1 MKNIQQKVEEILATE
16 PFVRMRDIEITAI
29 VTGRASEY
37 FGETTVEVLT
47 KALQDQRAEV
57 LKELEKEVLKLLL
70 LSYVEGIRDGR
81 DRGST
86 GWNLKNIQQ
95 GTERTCTFEQT
106 IKKPFLTLLSTP
118 NQEL

>member
-47 KALQDQRAEV
+47 KALQEQRAEIV
-57 LKELEKEVLKLLL
+57 KEIIKLEKNQG
-70 LSYVEGIRDGR
+70 GIQ
-81 DRGST
+81 S
-86 GWNLKNIQQ
+86 NIIV
-95 GTERTCTFEQT
+95 TSKEDD
-106 IKKPFLTLLSTP
+106 IYNNALHAVLTLLSTP